1 MTCGLAEPSAFLH
14 RKSQSE
20 VIVRAGFTSHAL
32 HCCDSVGGKKNIIP
46 LFNSVN
52 DIKKKKDTFPF
63 SFWSLLKIRASLAAS
78 GGFWKP
84 LSLECV
90 QAGLS
95 TLDPVPGTTWLLRWQ
110 EVCDPSYSLACL
122 RKEMFGAK
130 WSRVPAFIEHLQT
143 MRATGSQ
150 SFSTGVFGA
159 TDDSFPREAMRTSL
173 QGGNWLPIG
182 HKMVSARCISRH
194 SIFFF
199 LCMHSI
205 GALSGRCFLL
215 GALNIYAYM
224 YAYAVCF

>member
-1 MTCGLAEPSAFLH
+1 MLSFTESH
-14 RKSQSE
+14 RVKSLCEQ
-20 VIVRAGFTSHAL
+20 AL
-32 HCCDSVGGKKNIIP
+32 PHTLSTVVTVSGGEKNIIP

-150 SFSTGVFGA
+150 S
-159 TDDSFPREAMRTSL
+159 
-173 QGGNWLPIG
+173 GGLWS
-182 HKMVSARCISRH
+182 HR
-194 SIFFF
+194 
-199 LCMHSI
+199 
-205 GALSGRCFLL
+205 
-215 GALNIYAYM
+215 
-224 YAYAVCF
+224 